1 LKQASALYRGH
12 VMHRR
17 LRPKRHRLAYRLA
30 MVFLDLDE
38 LEVLD
43 RRLRLFSLERWNLF
57 SFRQRDHG
65 DGTAVPLRE
74 QIVRQLQQAGMA
86 TEGLQVRLLTMPRL
100 LGFVF
105 NPISIY
111 FCSGTDG
118 GLRAIVYEVSNTFG
132 QRHSYLLE
140 VGRTLRSA
148 VHQSA
153 PKRLHVSP
161 FMAMD
166 QTYSFRVTPPGERL
180 AVAIT
185 SRDEQGPLLCAVLE
199 ATRQPL
205 SDAALLRTFGAMPLM
220 TLKVVAAIGWEAL
233 KLWLKRVPV
242 HRLPPPPNEPATVV
256 RAPVTPVKIP
266 MVAALSGLA
275 SSLPKPSAAI
285 TPVHK

>member
-1 LKQASALYRGH
+1 MNQASALYRSR

-17 LRPKRHRLAYRLA
+17 LRPKRHRLAYRLT
-30 MVFLDLDE
+30 MVLLDLDE
-38 LEVLD
+38 LDALN

-65 DGTAVPLRE
+65 DGSAVPLRQ
-74 QIVRQLQQAGMA
+74 QIEHMLKQSVIA
-86 TEGLQVRLLTMPRL
+86 TNGLHVRLLTMPRM
-100 LGFVF
+100 LGFAF

-111 FCSGTDG
+111 FCTRAEG
-118 GLRAIVYEVSNTFG
+118 GLAAIVYEVSNTFG

-140 VGRTLRSA
+140 VDQTPGSTI
-148 VHQSA
+148 HQSV

-166 QTYSFRVTPPGERL
+166 QSYSFRVMPPGERL

-199 ATRQPL
+199 ASRQPL
-205 SDAALLRTFGAMPLM
+205 TDAALVRTFVAMPLM
-220 TLKVVAAIGWEAL
+220 TFKVVAAIGWEAL

-242 HRLPPPPNEPATVV
+242 HHLPPPPTDVVTVV
-256 RAPVTPVKIP
+256 RSPV
-266 MVAALSGLA
+266 A
-275 SSLPKPSAAI
+275 
-285 TPVHK
+285 